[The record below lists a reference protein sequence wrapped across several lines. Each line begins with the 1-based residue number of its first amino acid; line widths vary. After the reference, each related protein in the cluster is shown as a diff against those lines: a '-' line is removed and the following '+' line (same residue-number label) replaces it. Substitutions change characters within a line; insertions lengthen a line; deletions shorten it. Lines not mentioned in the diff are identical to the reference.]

1 MTRAVLAALL
11 AAVAVPAA
19 AADPLP
25 VAPPPRE
32 VRPDGSR
39 DPAPAADKAEDPEAV
54 VGRIMPTRSRRAI
67 SSPRRRGEG
76 TRSTQAT
83 ILKDIDKLLTPPD
96 SPPQG
101 GGGDGSDKNDKKDKN
116 NQDKDSGTG
125 QSKDD
130 KSDQSPKDGQGGGQ
144 KGDKG
149 GMPDMQPGNSGG
161 MGQPKGGMG
170 QPTGGQATTGR
181 RPRMGS
187 QPKDGKEPGGSASA
201 GKGKEQGPMP
211 PPNATAK
218 AGNPKD
224 PPGATAAGVDGKR
237 DVPPP
242 PLSPQVPLADE
253 VAKEVWGHLPER
265 LRQQMSQY
273 YREEFMPRYAGLL
286 KQYYSSLA
294 NSPTGPT
301 LTRPAPP
308 R

>member
-1 MTRAVLAALL
+1 MTRPAALFLL
-11 AAVAVPAA
+11 AAALPAA

-32 VRPDGSR
+32 VRPEGTR
-39 DPAPAADKAEDPEAV
+39 DPAPAAEPAEDPEAV
-54 VGRIMPTRSRRAI
+54 VGRIIANARQVSDKLAMTDA
-67 SSPRRRGEG
+67 GEV
-76 TRSTQAT
+76 TRSTQAS
-83 ILKDIDKLLTPPD
+83 ILKDIDKLLNPPD

-101 GGGDGSDKNDKKDKN
+101 GGGDGSDMNKQDKNDGSGQNKN
-116 NQDKDSGTG
+116 
-125 QSKDD
+125 D

-144 KGDKG
+144 AGNKG
-149 GMPDMQPGNSGG
+149 GMSDTQPGNAGG
-161 MGQPKGGMG
+161 MGQSKGGMG
-170 QPTGGQATTGR
+170 QPMGGQANAGR
-181 RPRMGS
+181 RPRMGG
-187 QPKDGKEPGGSASA
+187 QPKDGKEPGGMASA
-201 GKGKEQGPMP
+201 GKGKEPGPMP

-224 PPGATAAGVDGKR
+224 PPGAAAGGVDGKR

-294 NSPTGPT
+294 NSPAGPT
-301 LTRPAPP
+301 PPRPAPP